1 MARERVEAL
10 REKFGERRGDT
21 KVGFPDLRRDERIPE
36 LREVDLS
43 KLNDILEALD
53 ELRDE
58 KILLFLDPFKLAE
71 FLGAGYRTFRW
82 KNFRDTDKLP
92 KEGDEVTWEIDVTT
106 KDTIPTGEVWWLTGI
121 MFADVPSSTF
131 TWKVKTLNTEMKTRT
146 KLEIETEEILFH
158 EGWIATPYGHDGWL
172 RADEKFIHTFKN
184 VTGDTDYTDLPNQ
197 DITMK
202 ATCFIFAM
210 QKQFADMIEFK
221 MDKFQRDWR
230 ASTRKLAHRI
240 ADDFR

>member
-1 MARERVEAL
+1 MSAEREEVL
-10 REKFGERRGDT
+10 REKVGERRPNT
-21 KVGFPDLRRDERIPE
+21 QVVFPDLRKDKRIPE
-36 LREVDLS
+36 VRGVDLS
-43 KLNDILEALD
+43 KLNNILNALE

-58 KILLFLDPFKLAE
+58 KLLLFLDPFKLAE

-92 KEGDEVTWEIDVTT
+92 KEGTAVTWTVDVTT
-106 KDTIPTGEVWWLTGI
+106 KDSIPTGEVWWLTGI

-131 TWKVKTLNTEMKTRT
+131 TWKVKTVNTEMKTRT
-146 KLEIETEEILFH
+146 KLELETGEILFH

-172 RADEKFIHTFKN
+172 RADESIIHTFKN
-184 VTGDTDYTDLPNQ
+184 VTGNTEYTDLPNQ

-221 MDKFQRDWR
+221 MDTFQRNWR

-240 ADDFR
+240 GDDFR